1 MYTYIRK
8 FFKKHMYT
16 RLKMSFCQEQ
26 SETSPAFCTLLCKN
40 TRLRNESV
48 NQGFWFLLLMAS
60 CPRQREFMSLRNT

>member
-26 SETSPAFCTLLCKN
+26 SETSPVFCTLLSKI
-40 TRLRNESV
+40 L
-48 NQGFWFLLLMAS
+48 G
-60 CPRQREFMSLRNT
+60 